1 LKWRRVHGWVVLDKP
16 EGLTSTQAVAR
27 VKRLFQAEKAGHAG
41 TLDPLA
47 SGLLPI
53 ALGEATK
60 TVSFAMEGR
69 KTYRFT
75 VTWGEE
81 TTTCDR
87 EGEVINRS
95 ELRPTS
101 QRIEAILRCFR
112 GKIMQAPPAFSA
124 VKIGGARAYDLARAG
139 ETVELSPRPA
149 DIEELTL
156 VEGNRSD
163 RAKFEAVCGKG
174 TYIRALARD
183 LGRALGTY
191 GHVSELRRVAVGPF
205 T

>member
-1 LKWRRVHGWVVLDKP
+1 MTDSRASSNAPPAQRRREKRNVDGWVVLDKP
-16 EGLTSTQAVAR
+16 ISMTSTHAVSMVRRAFAAR
-27 VKRLFQAEKAGHAG
+27 KAGHAG

-81 TTTCDR
+81 RTTCDR
-87 EGEVINRS
+87 EGEVIQRS

-101 QRIEAILRCFR
+101 REIEAILPNFR
-112 GKIMQAPPAFSA
+112 GEVMQAPPAFSA
-124 VKIGGARAYDLARAG
+124 IKIAGERAYDLARAG
-139 ETVELSPRPA
+139 GTVELPPRRVT
-149 DIEELTL
+149 IEELRL
-156 VEGNRSD
+156 VGVD
-163 RAKFEAVCGKG
+163 RPDWAGFE
-174 TYIRALARD
+174 I
-183 LGRALGTY
+183 
-191 GHVSELRRVAVGPF
+191 
-205 T
+205 